1 MKTIYQKIAML
12 LFLGFFAQI
21 ILFGIFYKHVVTDK
35 VITEVNYQENKR
47 QSIMEQVID
56 KIQNTINK
64 PKRITNMLHNYS
76 KKYNINLIVKD
87 EKGFVIFSSI
97 APKKLTTSIAKEG
110 YVKIRGRITYIV
122 HGYFPAKISDST
134 LNIKDELGR
143 IFIVF
148 IIIMISIIILILIY
162 KAIVNPLKKLS
173 KAVNNINYGNTL
185 IEIPYYLD
193 DEFGLLCRNFE
204 EMGKRLKISEDNQ
217 KELIQAMSHDIK
229 TPLTSIIGYSKR
241 LVEKKTKEEKKEEYY
256 QIIYKKAT
264 DLKSLLVELDDYSSI
279 NSINK
284 YSKEIIN
291 CFQFFDKLCIEFK
304 TDLQN
309 KDIKFNYYNYIDPSI
324 NILLDAKKV
333 TRVFTNLIDNSI
345 KYAGENCNI
354 TAKAMT
360 TKKSVI
366 FEICDNGNGVKEE
379 LLDKIFDRFYRVE
392 SSRSRENGGTGL
404 GLAICKEIIENHNG
418 SIYAKNL
425 LNGGFSIVINL
436 NLENT

>member
-1 MKTIYQKIAML
+1 
-12 LFLGFFAQI
+12 
-21 ILFGIFYKHVVTDK
+21 
-35 VITEVNYQENKR
+35 
-47 QSIMEQVID
+47 
-56 KIQNTINK
+56 
-64 PKRITNMLHNYS
+64 
-76 KKYNINLIVKD
+76 
-87 EKGFVIFSSI
+87 
-97 APKKLTTSIAKEG
+97 
-110 YVKIRGRITYIV
+110 
-122 HGYFPAKISDST
+122 
-134 LNIKDELGR
+134 
-143 IFIVF
+143 
-148 IIIMISIIILILIY
+148 
-162 KAIVNPLKKLS
+162 
-173 KAVNNINYGNTL
+173 
-185 IEIPYYLD
+185 
-193 DEFGLLCRNFE
+193 
-204 EMGKRLKISEDNQ
+204 
-217 KELIQAMSHDIK
+217 
-229 TPLTSIIGYSKR
+229 
-241 LVEKKTKEEKKEEYY
+241 
-256 QIIYKKAT
+256 
-264 DLKSLLVELDDYSSI
+264 
-279 NSINK
+279 
-284 YSKEIIN
+284 
-291 CFQFFDKLCIEFK
+291 
-304 TDLQN
+304 LQN